1 MTSEYGVVLIKSLA
15 LLNHIIDNPVSIED
29 ALKTKEYDNGKVADE
44 IKKALDKKRKE
55 QINEA
60 RTSMSLVNN
69 SLKSKKIK
77 KLKQPKTIL

>member
-1 MTSEYGVVLIKSLA
+1 MEAMTSEYGVVLTKSLA

-29 ALKTKEYDNGKVADE
+29 TLKTKEYGNDKIADE

-60 RTSMSLVNN
+60 RALYVI
-69 SLKSKKIK
+69 SK
-77 KLKQPKTIL
+77 